1 MSIYI
6 RGFYLC
12 LRALS
17 ANIQTFKNQ
26 TRCSLYNIN
35 SYIILKKRCAELTK
49 TEGEEEEEEGKRRR
63 KIKKR

>member
-26 TRCSLYNIN
+26 TRCSLYNIS
-35 SYIILKKRCAELTK
+35 SYIIVKKRCAELTK
-49 TEGEEEEEEGKRRR
+49 TEEEEEEEEGKRR